1 VSARPTTVTV
11 IALARACLRHRV
23 PIVSMP
29 RRYKTDPGY
38 AVAHASQCWSVVLSC
53 GKRTRLLVDD
63 GDVVDVETEVDMSRL

>member
-1 VSARPTTVTV
+1 
-11 IALARACLRHRV
+11 
-23 PIVSMP
+23 MP